1 MATMNMVQKAAV
13 AAVERHGSI
22 SRAARATNID
32 RSVLSMLVNG
42 QRDSASVET
51 MRKLGLR
58 LVPEIVAEQAGRPK

>member
-1 MATMNMVQKAAV
+1 MNMVQKAAV

>member
-1 MATMNMVQKAAV
+1 MPTMNMVQKAAV

-58 LVPEIVAEQAGRPK
+58 LVPEEVQQAGRKG

>member
-58 LVPEIVAEQAGRPK
+58 LVPEIVAEQAGRKG